1 MEARWAAWPS
11 AVSGPDRMV
20 AVIPTRRIVWTA
32 VLFAVA
38 LVCIGIA
45 SATHSVIPVF
55 VAWIPLLAVPW
66 TLTRPEPGTEAGTE
80 APANGQEDEP

>member
-1 MEARWAAWPS
+1 
-11 AVSGPDRMV
+11 MV
-20 AVIPTRRIVWTA
+20 AVIPTRRIVLTA

-66 TLTRPEPGTEAGTE
+66 MLTRPEPGAEAGAE